1 MARLKRILKSAL
13 DDRSPRFMLATL
25 ALGVVIA
32 LIAGVGIG
40 YKVEQSRIKPA
51 KKATGV
57 RTTPTTGKKPN
68 GLAAGLVAAPD
79 LTAAAFA
86 PVRKNKLFVVY
97 GNKQHA
103 QISVGPKTR
112 VAIAHPAKA
121 SSIAVGK
128 RVVFQPSSASSTTAT
143 EVVVLP
149 KTAAIGVPV
158 TAVVPGTSMTLKSL
172 KGPGTVVKT
181 TGAPV
186 LVTGPGSSGDIAK
199 GSRLVVRYFRVGVK
213 KRAAAVYIVVLPKTS
228 KFH

>member
-1 MARLKRILKSAL
+1 MARLKRIVKSAL
-13 DDRSPRFMLATL
+13 EDRSPRFLLVTI
-25 ALGVVIA
+25 ALGVAIS
-32 LIAGVGIG
+32 LIAGVAIG

-57 RTTPTTGKKPN
+57 KHTTTTKP
-68 GLAAGLVAAPD
+68 GHVVLTAAPD
-79 LTAAAFA
+79 LTAA
-86 PVRKNKLFVVY
+86 VYSRVKNVMIVVY
-97 GNKQHA
+97 GQKKHA
-103 QISVGPKTR
+103 PITLGPKTR

-128 RVVFQPSSASSTTAT
+128 RVLFQPSSASATTAT

-149 KTAAIGVPV
+149 ATALIGVPV

-186 LVTGPGSSGDIAK
+186 LVTGPGASRDIVK
-199 GSRLVVRYFRVGVK
+199 GARVVIRYFRVGVK
-213 KRAAAVYIVVLPKTS
+213 KRAAAVEVVLLPKTS
-228 KFH
+228 KFR